1 MGLRHPLDNAG
12 LLVRQVGNKVGHFN
26 LLLTSVLELF
36 ISYYI
41 LPLVLY
47 SVLILSLDEES
58 GLKVEL
64 IFHSLRVY
72 EYSRR
77 KTYFCMYRTLH
88 VQPMILPK
96 RSDFSRLYMDG

>member
-26 LLLTSVLELF
+26 LLLPSVLEL
-36 ISYYI
+36 SYYI

-58 GLKVEL
+58 GLKVHG
-64 IFHSLRVY
+64 IDISLSMSVRV
-72 EYSRR
+72 
-77 KTYFCMYRTLH
+77 L
-88 VQPMILPK
+88 
-96 RSDFSRLYMDG
+96 